1 MNLSAPAIF
10 RIAAT
15 PMNPLPP
22 ELAALSARCVRTAV
36 DAALVAGDFL
46 RRNFG
51 EPVVVSE
58 EKDYDIKIE
67 TDRQCQESICRTI
80 LRDFPDHRILGEEGK
95 AGSPSGTV
103 EWIVDPLDGT
113 VNFTY
118 GIPHFCTSIAVR
130 CEGELL
136 AGVIY
141 DPIRQELFT
150 AERGR
155 SPRLNGKPIAASGRS
170 LLSKAV
176 CVVGFSRSRAGIEQG
191 LRLVQYLVPRVRKVR
206 LTGSAALDLAYVAS
220 GRIDAYF
227 EQEIHLWDIAAGV
240 LLLQQAG
247 GCVFQLP
254 NPDADTFRVTA
265 TNGLLDLGGL
275 PIGES
280 AAP

>member
-1 MNLSAPAIF
+1 M
-10 RIAAT
+10 
-15 PMNPLPP
+15 PMSHSSS
-22 ELAALSARCVRTAV
+22 ELAALSAQCTRTAI
-36 DAALVAGDFL
+36 DAALVAGDLL
-46 RRNFG
+46 RRAFG

-67 TDRQCQESICRTI
+67 IDRRCQDLICRTI

-95 AGSPSGTV
+95 AGSPSGAV

-130 CEGELL
+130 LEEELL

-155 SPRLNGKPIAASGRS
+155 SPRLNGKPIATSKRT
-170 LLSKAV
+170 LLSQAV
-176 CVVGFSRSRAGIEQG
+176 CVVGFSRSRPGIEQG
-191 LRLVQYLVPRVRKVR
+191 LRLLQYLVPRVRKVR

-220 GRIDAYF
+220 GRIDAYL

-247 GCVFQLP
+247 GRLHQFR
-254 NPDADTFRVTA
+254 NPGSDTFRVTA
-265 TNGLLDLGGL
+265 TNGSLDLSGL
-275 PIGES
+275 SGEAS
-280 AAP
+280 LA